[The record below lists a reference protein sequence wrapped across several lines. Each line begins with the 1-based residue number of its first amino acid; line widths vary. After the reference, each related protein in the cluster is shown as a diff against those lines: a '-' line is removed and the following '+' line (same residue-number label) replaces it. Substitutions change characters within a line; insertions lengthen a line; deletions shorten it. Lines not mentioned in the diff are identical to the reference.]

1 MSIFPTPNGGGA
13 PLGSESLAEVIPLVP
28 RLSETAEVTELEP
41 AEQVELF
48 FAQFRHPSISHREP
62 EDIAAIIR
70 RQLYDLVP
78 KTELEKLSV
87 DDLSM
92 RQALLPLSVDSSA
105 IDQDL
110 LDEFSEHDE
119 IYAQL
124 TNLIMETKTRAKDF
138 PMRRP
143 ALLALEEFR
152 LGTKTRSGGD
162 IAGRDEDWL
171 RVIHLLFPKYPS

>member
-1 MSIFPTPNGGGA
+1 MSILPAPNEGRA
-13 PLGSESLAEVIPLVP
+13 PLDSEPLAEVIPLVP
-28 RLSETAEVTELEP
+28 RLPETAEVADLEP
-41 AEQVELF
+41 AERVELF

-92 RQALLPLSVDSSA
+92 RQALLPFCVDSSV
-105 IDQDL
+105 IDEDS
-110 LDEFSEHDE
+110 LDKFSEQDE

-124 TNLIMETKTRAKDF
+124 TRLTMETRARAKDF
-138 PMRRP
+138 PVRRQ

-152 LGTKTRSGGD
+152 LGTKVRSGGD
-162 IAGRDEDWL
+162 IAGSDEDWL
-171 RVIHLLFPKYPS
+171 RVIYLLFPEQR